1 MDDDERLQIWLS
13 RHISRQDAE
22 TALKGH
28 PDGTYLIRASVS
40 APGDYVLC
48 VVCHGQI
55 QHHQVCIKHNNGR
68 MLTRSGRE
76 LQNLSELLRH
86 YKTTLDGL
94 EVLLRE
100 GTSYFDPP
108 SSAPKGYVNLVHQ
121 ATVDHDYEN
130 TKDLSPTLINKMKAA
145 AVRDSTRRPA
155 PVPQDGAG
163 PNEDVLPTPKGY
175 VNLKKGETGADVVP
189 TPAGD
194 GIPDLVEF
202 EIPQERLQIMSEL
215 GSGHYGQVF
224 EAWLMPD
231 PDDFKAQRKKGKL
244 VAVKSLKAHG
254 NDGAVRAFLGEAR
267 TLSQF
272 SHPNVLGLLGV
283 VTRSKPWHMITE
295 HIPYG
300 DVRSVLK
307 ACRSASTAV
316 HAHEQVYM
324 AAQAAA
330 GMEYLASLGFVHRDL
345 AARNILLGR
354 YCHIKL
360 ADFGLSRALDTES
373 QYYVVQSRSLLP
385 FRWMSIEALK
395 EGKFTTQSDVWAFGV
410 LLWEIMSMAKT
421 PWRKNSTQEVK
432 QLILAGER
440 LPPPRNCPQTLYSLM
455 TTCWQPAP
463 AARPTFVTL
472 RRSLEQQ
479 GELLNPE
486 KLKPR
491 DIGQF
496 APRSTSGPSAAML
509 KFDPEEQSRASN
521 LIEDLQMPRDELIV
535 INELGAGDFYQL
547 VLMEMTS
554 GLTGGAKC
562 HVAAKMLKDN
572 ATEADRE
579 AFDAEVNLRAS
590 ELLDHPNVVALI
602 GLCTKDEPPF
612 MVMEY
617 LSLGDLQSYLTAS
630 APAPGQVCPARARR
644 SIPRSFH
651 PLSLSTYEQTS
662 MARDIAAGMSYL
674 AERDIV
680 HRDLAARNCVVGQG
694 PVVKISNF
702 GLGKT
707 LRGGDYYSSSSG
719 VMPVRWMAPE
729 AVCFGK
735 HSCASDVW
743 SFGIVLAEIFTFGE
757 KPFAH
762 MTDLE
767 ICNAYAS
774 GGMSALPV
782 PPSAPDVIVHCMQE
796 CLKGEPKERVS
807 FEQLQEMLDEELSEE
822 NVDVDEEPMPLVD
835 DIDWVSGIGE
845 FVHTGWMIKQG
856 SGQGAFSRSSWK
868 RRWFALRDN
877 GTLSYHK
884 AERPDAKP
892 LGTIALGD
900 TIKVHPRPPFE
911 LTFAQK
917 SCFSMVTPGRVYNFV
932 CDSDGE
938 RDVWIR
944 LLKAAIDALHS

>member
-121 ATVDHDYEN
+121 AT
-130 TKDLSPTLINKMKAA
+130 
-145 AVRDSTRRPA
+145 
-155 PVPQDGAG
+155 
-163 PNEDVLPTPKGY
+163 
-175 VNLKKGETGADVVP
+175 
-189 TPAGD
+189 
-194 GIPDLVEF
+194 
-202 EIPQERLQIMSEL
+202 IPQERLQIMSEL

-307 ACRSASTAV
+307 ACRT
-316 HAHEQVYM
+316 
-324 AAQAAA
+324 
-330 GMEYLASLGFVHRDL
+330 
-345 AARNILLGR
+345 
-354 YCHIKL
+354 
-360 ADFGLSRALDTES
+360 
-373 QYYVVQSRSLLP
+373 
-385 FRWMSIEALK
+385 
-395 EGKFTTQSDVWAFGV
+395 
-410 LLWEIMSMAKT
+410 
-421 PWRKNSTQEVK
+421 
-432 QLILAGER
+432 
-440 LPPPRNCPQTLYSLM
+440 
-455 TTCWQPAP
+455 
-463 AARPTFVTL
+463 
-472 RRSLEQQ
+472 
-479 GELLNPE
+479 
-486 KLKPR
+486 
-491 DIGQF
+491 
-496 APRSTSGPSAAML
+496 
-509 KFDPEEQSRASN
+509 
-521 LIEDLQMPRDELIV
+521 
-535 INELGAGDFYQL
+535 
-547 VLMEMTS
+547 
-554 GLTGGAKC
+554 
-562 HVAAKMLKDN
+562 
-572 ATEADRE
+572 
-579 AFDAEVNLRAS
+579 
-590 ELLDHPNVVALI
+590 
-602 GLCTKDEPPF
+602 
-612 MVMEY
+612 
-617 LSLGDLQSYLTAS
+617 
-630 APAPGQVCPARARR
+630 
-644 SIPRSFH
+644 
-651 PLSLSTYEQTS
+651 LSTYEQTS

-767 ICNAYAS
+767 
-774 GGMSALPV
+774 V
-782 PPSAPDVIVHCMQE
+782 
-796 CLKGEPKERVS
+796 
-807 FEQLQEMLDEELSEE
+807 
-822 NVDVDEEPMPLVD
+822 
-835 DIDWVSGIGE
+835 
-845 FVHTGWMIKQG
+845 
-856 SGQGAFSRSSWK
+856 
-868 RRWFALRDN
+868 
-877 GTLSYHK
+877 
-884 AERPDAKP
+884 RP
-892 LGTIALGD
+892 
-900 TIKVHPRPPFE
+900 
-911 LTFAQK
+911 
-917 SCFSMVTPGRVYNFV
+917 
-932 CDSDGE
+932 
-938 RDVWIR
+938 
-944 LLKAAIDALHS
+944 